1 MTLDAAAQRKWVQQ
15 WKEAGPALAA
25 RRHEELVHLS
35 DERTLAA
42 SEALLSL
49 VTTVALSPR
58 RRHWS
63 GLVEQQA
70 LLHRRL
76 SP

>member
-1 MTLDAAAQRKWVQQ
+1 MTSETEAQREWVRQ
-15 WKEAGPALAA
+15 WKEAGPVLAA
-25 RRHEELVHLS
+25 QRREELLRLT
-35 DERTLAA
+35 DERALAA

-49 VTTVALSPR
+49 VTTATLNPGR
-58 RRHWS
+58 RRYS

-70 LLHRRL
+70 LFHRRP